1 MSSSC
6 PVCQSRELQFVYR
19 FCDGPVMQNLLLKT
33 RSEALRAEKAPVT
46 LIGCRRCGFL
56 FNADFDEKK
65 TGYAAD
71 YENTQDYS
79 PYFYRYLHALAKRLV
94 SRFQLKGKTVVE
106 LGCGKGH
113 FLKMLVDLGVT
124 NLKGFDPSYEVYD
137 SVIDP
142 LVSKAFFDGAGNEKF
157 DFLICRHVLEHI
169 DKPSDFVDQ
178 CIRGLQATGAMFFEF
193 PSLEWIIKNKCFFD
207 FFYEHCN
214 YFSRRSVQVLFESK
228 GFQVSLRYGL
238 EKQYF
243 QLELRRNVPRE
254 KRFRLVNFSTISTFL
269 DDKMREVH
277 KKIKTWKHFF
287 LWGAGA
293 KGVTFLTRLNI
304 SREQCPFVIDINQ
317 EKQGK
322 FIPITSQEVVS
333 PSILKRFPKTTVI
346 IMNPAYQKEMK
357 NMARKYGFQGKFII
371 AH

>member
-1 MSSSC
+1 
-6 PVCQSRELQFVYR
+6 
-19 FCDGPVMQNLLLKT
+19 MQNVLFKT
-33 RSEALRAEKAPVT
+33 RSEAIAIEKVPVT
-46 LIGCRRCGFL
+46 LMACRNCGFL

-65 TGYAAD
+65 IGYAAD

-79 PYFYRYLHALAKRLV
+79 PYFYRYLLGLAKRLV
-94 SRFQLKGKTVVE
+94 TRFQLKNKTVAEV
-106 LGCGKGH
+106 GCGKGH
-113 FLKMLVDLGVT
+113 FLKMLHELGVA
-124 NLKGFDPSYEVYD
+124 NLKGFDPSYRTYD
-137 SVIDP
+137 PAIDP
-142 LVSKAFFDGAGNEKF
+142 LVKKAFFDGDENEKF

-169 DKPSDFVDQ
+169 AKPSDFIDQ
-178 CIRGLQATGAMFFEF
+178 CIRGLRPAGAMVFEF

-214 YFSRRSVQVLFESK
+214 YFSRRSVQVLFEGK

-243 QLELRRNVPRE
+243 QLELRRNAPRE

-277 KKIKTWKHFF
+277 KKLITWKHFF

-293 KGVTFLTRLNI
+293 KGVTFLTRLKV

-317 EKQGK
+317 QKQGK
-322 FIPITSQEVVS
+322 FIPITGQEVVS
-333 PSILKRFPKTTVI
+333 PSILKRFPKTTVV
-346 IMNPAYQKEMK
+346 IMNPAYQNEIERMAKEH
-357 NMARKYGFQGKFII
+357 GFQGKCFI
-371 AH
+371 AS